1 MPPSN
6 PEPWLRGPV
15 EDVPPLLMPAAHALL
30 QAREDV
36 LHVLGSLSTDE
47 LWLRPGGAASVG
59 FHVRHLAGA
68 LDRLLTYARGEALGD
83 AQKGAAIAEGREQGL
98 DAAALAAEVDRAVE
112 GALAQIRAT
121 REDQLL
127 EPRGVGR
134 QHLPSNVIG
143 LVFHAAE
150 HATRHAG
157 QAVTTAK
164 VIRSGGSSQRSETR
178 GERA

>member
-1 MPPSN
+1 MSPSS

-15 EDVPPLLMPAAHALL
+15 DGVPPLLMPAAHALL

-36 LHVLGSLSTDE
+36 ARVVSELTTE
-47 LWLRPGGAASVG
+47 QLWLRPGGAASAG

-68 LDRLLTYARGEALGD
+68 LDRLLTYARAQALDD
-83 AQKGAAIAEGREQGL
+83 AQKRAAVAEGREEGL
-98 DAAALAAEVDRAVE
+98 DAATLLAEVDRAIDA
-112 GALAQIRAT
+112 ALAQIRAT
-121 REDQLL
+121 RDDQLL

-134 QHLPSNVIG
+134 QQLPSTVMG

-157 QAVTTAK
+157 QAITTAR
-164 VIRSGGSSQRSETR
+164 VILAR
-178 GERA
+178 G